1 MPRIIVACITLALLG
16 TAGTAIYQWLHQD
29 SPSTAP
35 DMTLLNENLRRSMES
50 ELGSPLLSLNL
61 VELTVSPQDLN
72 SEIERLKNLAAKL
85 GGSGTV
91 SNLSTE
97 GDLSAEG
104 DRELFFEIPQ
114 VYATQFIEAAQD
126 RTKLV
131 LQALPSSTDKREV
144 IEVKLH
150 VAK

>member
-1 MPRIIVACITLALLG
+1 MPRIILSCVALALLG
-16 TAGTAIYQWLHQD
+16 TAGTAIYRWLHQG
-29 SPSTAP
+29 SPTAAP

-50 ELGSPLLSLNL
+50 ELGGPLLTLNL
-61 VELTVSPQDLN
+61 IELTVSQQDLD
-72 SEIERLKNLAAKL
+72 SEIERLKNLASKL

-97 GDLSAEG
+97 A

-114 VYATQFIEAAQD
+114 VYARQFIEAAQD

-131 LQALPSSTDKREV
+131 LEALPNSTNKRQV

>member
-1 MPRIIVACITLALLG
+1 MPRIILSCVALALLG
-16 TAGTAIYQWLHQD
+16 TAGTAIYRWLHQD
-29 SPSTAP
+29 SPTAAP

-50 ELGSPLLSLNL
+50 ELGGPLLTLNL
-61 VELTVSPQDLN
+61 IELTVSQQDLD
-72 SEIERLKNLAAKL
+72 SEIERLKNLASKL

-97 GDLSAEG
+97 A

-114 VYATQFIEAAQD
+114 VYARQFIEAAQD

-131 LQALPSSTDKREV
+131 LEALPNSTNKRQV

>member
-1 MPRIIVACITLALLG
+1 MPRIILACIAFALLG

-29 SPSTAP
+29 SPSTSP
-35 DMTLLNENLRRSMES
+35 DMTLLDENLRRSMES
-50 ELGSPLLSLNL
+50 ELGSPLLTSNL
-61 VELTVSPQDLN
+61 VELTVSPPELD
-72 SEIERLKNLAAKL
+72 SEIERLKDLASKL

-91 SNLSTE
+91 SNVST
-97 GDLSAEG
+97 EG

-114 VYATQFIEAAQD
+114 VYAKQFVEAAQD

>member
-1 MPRIIVACITLALLG
+1 MPRIILACIAFALLG

-50 ELGSPLLSLNL
+50 ELGSPLLTLNL
-61 VELTVSPQDLN
+61 VELTVSPQELD
-72 SEIERLKNLAAKL
+72 SEIERLKDLAAKL

-91 SNLSTE
+91 SNVST
-97 GDLSAEG
+97 EG

-114 VYATQFIEAAQD
+114 VYAKQFVEAAQD

-144 IEVKLH
+144 IEAKLH

>member
-1 MPRIIVACITLALLG
+1 MPRIILAGVALALLG
-16 TAGTAIYQWLHQD
+16 TAGTAIYRRLHQG
-29 SPSTAP
+29 SATTAP
-35 DMTLLNENLRRSMES
+35 DMTLLNENLRRSMEN
-50 ELGSPLLSLNL
+50 ELGAPLLISNL
-61 VELTVSPQDLN
+61 IELTVSPQDLD
-72 SEIERLKNLAAKL
+72 SEIERFKNLASKL

-97 GDLSAEG
+97 V
-104 DRELFFEIPQ
+104 DRKLFFEIPQ
-114 VYATQFIEAAQD
+114 VYAKQFIEAAQD

-131 LQALPSSTDKREV
+131 LEALPNSTDKRQV

>member
-1 MPRIIVACITLALLG
+1 MPRIILACVALALLG
-16 TAGTAIYQWLHQD
+16 TAGTAIYRRFHQD
-29 SPSTAP
+29 SPVAAP

-50 ELGSPLLSLNL
+50 ELGAPLLTLNL
-61 VELTVSPQDLN
+61 IELTVTRQDLDF
-72 SEIERLKNLAAKL
+72 EIERLKNLASKL

-97 GDLSAEG
+97 A

-114 VYATQFIEAAQD
+114 IYAKQFGEAVPD

-131 LQALPSSTDKREV
+131 LEAVPDSTVKRQV

>member
-1 MPRIIVACITLALLG
+1 MPRIILACIAFALLG

-29 SPSTAP
+29 SPSTSP
-35 DMTLLNENLRRSMES
+35 DMTLLDENLRRSMDS
-50 ELGSPLLSLNL
+50 ELGSPLLTLNL
-61 VELTVSPQDLN
+61 VELTVSPPELD
-72 SEIERLKNLAAKL
+72 SEIGRLKDLASKL

-91 SNLSTE
+91 SNVST
-97 GDLSAEG
+97 EG

-114 VYATQFIEAAQD
+114 VYVKQFVEAAQD

>member
-1 MPRIIVACITLALLG
+1 MPRIILACIAFALLG

-29 SPSTAP
+29 SPSTSP
-35 DMTLLNENLRRSMES
+35 DMTLLDENLRRSMDS
-50 ELGSPLLSLNL
+50 ELGSPLLTLNL
-61 VELTVSPQDLN
+61 VELTVSPPELD
-72 SEIERLKNLAAKL
+72 SEIERLKDLASKL

-91 SNLSTE
+91 SNVST
-97 GDLSAEG
+97 EG

-114 VYATQFIEAAQD
+114 VYVKQFVEAAQD